1 MPTWWNGRHKRLKI
15 SGLNRPC
22 RFESGRGY
30 QILASFAFKV
40 KHTWLISRKR
50 ELKRGQKGTLLGQ
63 KRVSADAGPI
73 NELYSANLPQI
84 KPLYSPS
91 VSEVDAYSD
100 VSADIRREIKSHQD

>member
-1 MPTWWNGRHKRLKI
+1 MY
-15 SGLNRPC
+15 SGC
-22 RFESGRGY
+22 GY
-30 QILASFAFKV
+30 QISASFAFKV